1 MDILLT
7 ESQYIKLIVE
17 KKNSE
22 VESSFSNSKGVVKD
36 IINDVKSKHGIDFTF
51 AVTWGAVIGG
61 FVGPITDYL
70 HGTYSN
76 LSKSDISL
84 ISFGILLTFF
94 SSNEEKLNKVLNI
107 IKKEKLITFFDR
119 GMMKAYDLKD
129 AFFSFLESLN
139 VTFEK
144 TSNMLAYAF
153 LIPLIPLIKQISEME
168 LSSDQLD
175 LLISGLTHYS
185 ATIVSSTILHRLIK
199 KMIKRF
205 RS

>member
-168 LSSDQLD
+168 LNSDQLD